1 MDLRGAARFLL
12 LAAAGAAFAPA
23 PPAFEGARAWE
34 HLRQVVA
41 LGPRPSGSQ
50 AAADTRAY
58 IAREIARLGLQAS
71 EQPFLAGTPIGRLP
85 MANVRVLIPGRGR
98 GRLVIGGHYDTKR
111 FLTFPFVGAN
121 DGGSSTAVLLELARV
136 LAARRGGM
144 PVELLF
150 LDGEEATGDWQ
161 GTDHTYGSRHYV
173 EAMRR
178 AGTLGD
184 VRAFILVD
192 MVGDRDLVL
201 KRESAS
207 TPWLTDLLWN
217 TARRLHRP
225 EFSNDA
231 TPIEDDH
238 LSFLEAGVPAVDLI
252 DLEYTTRTGAPA
264 WHTADD
270 TLENVSARSLEAVGT
285 VLAAALPDIER
296 TLAGAATS
304 RSRSP
309 RESPPR
315 SAPPATAS
323 PARTRG
329 R

>member
-1 MDLRGAARFLL
+1 MHTRGAVRLVA
-12 LAAAGAAFAPA
+12 LAAACAAFAP
-23 PPAFEGARAWE
+23 PPQAFDGARAWE

-41 LGPRPSGSQ
+41 IGPRPAGSPG
-50 AAADTRAY
+50 AAETRAY
-58 IAREIARLGLQAS
+58 ITREAARLGLAAT
-71 EQPFLAGTPIGRLP
+71 EQPFLADTPIGRIP
-85 MANVRVLIPGRGR
+85 MANVRVLIPGTGR

-136 LAARRGGM
+136 LARRRGGM
-144 PVELLF
+144 PIELLF
-150 LDGEEATGDWQ
+150 LDGEEATGEWQ

-173 EAMRR
+173 EAARQ
-178 AGTLGD
+178 AGTVRD

-207 TPWLTDLLWN
+207 TPWLTEAIWS
-217 TARRLHRP
+217 TARRLNRP

-252 DLEYTTRTGAPA
+252 DLEYATRTGAPA
-264 WHTADD
+264 WHTPED
-270 TLENVSARSLEAVGT
+270 TLDNVSARSLEAVGT
-285 VLAAALPDIER
+285 VLAAALPEIER
-296 TLAGAATS
+296 RLT
-304 RSRSP
+304 P
-309 RESPPR
+309 
-315 SAPPATAS
+315 
-323 PARTRG
+323 
-329 R
+329 